1 MHSYT
6 IPNTIHISIST
17 VRLARR
23 KAMFEVT
30 GYLVLY
36 LLAVEGAI
44 TGQSKAHDVPKEAC
58 CHHNNAANQH
68 EVSDSQRLGIVTR
81 DENRIDG
88 HLTAVV
94 NNSNV
99 DNATTCPTWFYPR
112 TLSNGS
118 TECECGSDLGK
129 MVTCNSTSH
138 VVGLLHCYCMTY
150 NNDKSGLVVGASYY
164 GCYHTSH
171 DICSNGPRYE
181 LPFNSSSLNKQC
193 EKYNRDGQLCGQ
205 CRKGFA
211 PLVYSYDM
219 SCMNCTNPANNW
231 LKYITAAFLPLT
243 VFFVIVISCRIR
255 ATSVLMNTFILF
267 SQTVTAPSIMRSLI
281 TSPSIGR
288 KWLAS
293 RIILSF
299 YGIWNL
305 DFFRLLHSHFCL
317 HPQMTMVQV
326 IALDYAIAVYP
337 LVLIATTYLL
347 VELHDHDF
355 RVIVWLW
362 KPFHRCFVRFRR
374 GWNIKTSLIDAF
386 ATFLLLSYVKFLSV
400 SFDLLVPTIVFN
412 IHGKRIGPHLYYDG
426 SVKYFGKEHL
436 PYGIL
441 ALVVLIVFN
450 ILPLL
455 LLCVYPCRC
464 FQRCLNRCRLRYQLL
479 HTFMDA
485 FQGHFKDGTN
495 GTRDCRWFS
504 ALYLIVRLLF
514 LASLSTV
521 YRYIFWLPIGAS
533 ITLVLLLLT
542 AILRPYKSPTHN
554 NLDIFLL
561 ATILFVCVGVMAQ
574 EISLALLQFLGLS
587 NFILVISLIIPFAYM
602 VVILLYKLCS
612 SIRCVRVTCQRI
624 QASIPCHC
632 REEGEPDDEETLPYR
647 MVTAEEYAPLLGEAP
662 ALQDY
667 NSSGAVVEQSNELD
681 SETHSSY

>member
-1 MHSYT
+1 
-6 IPNTIHISIST
+6 
-17 VRLARR
+17 
-23 KAMFEVT
+23 MFV
-30 GYLVLY
+30 YLVLY

-44 TGQSKAHDVPKEAC
+44 TGQLKAHDVPKEAC

-68 EVSDSQRLGIVTR
+68 EVSDSQKLGIVTR
-81 DENRIDG
+81 DENRIDD

-94 NNSNV
+94 NSSNV

-118 TECECGSDLGK
+118 TECECGNTLGGRIS
-129 MVTCNSTSH
+129 CNSTSH
-138 VVGLLHCYCMTY
+138 VVGLLHCFSMTY
-150 NNDKSGLVVGASYY
+150 NNDKSSLVVGASYY
-164 GCYHTSH
+164 GCYRTGNNVH
-171 DICSNGPRYE
+171 GPRYG
-181 LPFNSSSLNKQC
+181 LPFNSSSLNEQC

-219 SCMNCTNPANNW
+219 NCMNCTNPVNNW

-243 VFFVIVISCRIR
+243 VFFVIVIAFRIR

-267 SQTVTAPSIMRSLI
+267 SQTVTAPIIIRGI
-281 TSPSIGR
+281 IRSPSD
-288 KWLAS
+288 KKYLLS
-293 RIILSF
+293 RIGFSF
-299 YGIWNL
+299 FGIWNL
-305 DFFRLLHSHFCL
+305 DFFRLLYSHFCL

-326 IALDYAIAVYP
+326 IALDYAIAIYP

-362 KPFHRCFVRFRR
+362 KPFHRCFVSFRR
-374 GWNIKTSLIDAF
+374 VWNIRTSLIDAF
-386 ATFLLLSYVKFLSV
+386 ASFLLLSYVKFLSV
-400 SFDLLVPTIVFN
+400 SFDLLVPTHVYN
-412 IHGKRIGPHLYYDG
+412 IHGKLTGLYLYNDG
-426 SVKYFGKEHL
+426 SLEYFGKEHL
-436 PYGIL
+436 PYGVL

-514 LASLSTV
+514 LATLSTI
-521 YRYIFWLPIGAS
+521 YRYIFWVPIGAS
-533 ITLVLLLLT
+533 IILVLLLLT
-542 AILRPYKSPTHN
+542 AILRPYKSPAHN

-561 ATILFVCVGVMAQ
+561 ATLLLVCVGVMAQ
-574 EISLALLQFLGLS
+574 EISLSLLQFLGLS
-587 NFILVISLIIPFAYM
+587 NFILGISITIPFVYM
-602 VVILLYKLCS
+602 VALLLYKLCS
-612 SIRCVRVTCQRI
+612 SIRCVRVTCRRI
-624 QASIPCHC
+624 QVSIPCHC
-632 REEGEPDDEETLPYR
+632 CEEGEPDEEQTLPYR

-681 SETHSSY
+681 SETHSSYY

>member
-1 MHSYT
+1 
-6 IPNTIHISIST
+6 
-17 VRLARR
+17 
-23 KAMFEVT
+23 MFEVT
-30 GYLVLY
+30 VYLVLY

-44 TGQSKAHDVPKEAC
+44 TGKSKAHDVPKEAC

-81 DENRIDG
+81 DENRIAG
-88 HLTAVV
+88 HLTAAVTS
-94 NNSNV
+94 SNV

-118 TECECGSDLGK
+118 TACECGSDLGD
-129 MVTCNSTSH
+129 TISCNSTSH
-138 VVGLLHCYCMTY
+138 VVDLLHCYCMTY
-150 NNDKSGLVVGASYY
+150 NNDKSSLVVGASYY
-164 GCYHTSH
+164 GCYHTGNIH
-171 DICSNGPRYE
+171 VYTHAPRYE
-181 LPFNSSSLNKQC
+181 LPFNSSSLNKLC
-193 EKYNRDGQLCGQ
+193 EEYNRDGQLCGQ

-219 SCMNCTNPANNW
+219 SCMNCTNSANNW
-231 LKYITAAFLPLT
+231 LKYITVAFLPLT
-243 VFFVIVISCRIR
+243 VFFFLLITFRIR
-255 ATSVLMNTFILF
+255 ATSAVLNTFILF
-267 SQTVTAPSIMRSLI
+267 SQTSTTPIILRNLFH
-281 TSPSIGR
+281 SPMGNRWLLGRIG
-288 KWLAS
+288 
-293 RIILSF
+293 LSF

-305 DFFRLLHSHFCL
+305 DFFRTLHSHFCL

-347 VELHDHDF
+347 VELHDHGY

-362 KPFHRCFVRFRR
+362 KPFHGCFVRFRR
-374 GWNIKTSLIDAF
+374 GWNIRTSLIDGF
-386 ATFLLLSYVKFLSV
+386 ASFLLLSYVKFLSV
-400 SFDLLVPTIVFN
+400 SFDLLVPIRVFK
-412 IHGKRIGPHLYYDG
+412 IHGKSLTRLFLYYDG
-426 SVKYFGKEHL
+426 SLEYFGKEHL
-436 PYGIL
+436 PYGVL

-464 FQRCLNRCRLRYQLL
+464 FQRCLNRCRLRHQLL

-504 ALYLIVRLLF
+504 ALYLIVRIGF
-514 LASLSTV
+514 LASLSIV
-521 YRYIFWLPIGAS
+521 NNFIFWLPIGLS

-542 AILRPYKSPTHN
+542 ATLQPYKSPVHN

-561 ATILFVCVGVMAQ
+561 VMMVFPFVGLMAQ
-574 EISLALLQFLGLS
+574 TISLALLQHLGPS
-587 NFILVISLIIPFAYM
+587 NFILGISMIIPFAYM

-612 SIRCVRVTCQRI
+612 SIRSVRVTCRRI

-632 REEGEPDDEETLPYR
+632 CEEGKPDEEALPYR

-662 ALQDY
+662 AMQDY
-667 NSSGAVVEQSNELD
+667 NSSGVVVAQSNERD